1 MTSPRGGLVR
11 LSVAGFLAYASYAI
25 CRAPLLPL
33 FASDLGASPPMV
45 GLIVGVSTFT
55 GVLLKLPAG
64 AWSDV
69 LGRRTLLVAGGI
81 VFAVLPFTYLAVSG
95 LGALIVLRLLHG
107 SATAIFGPVAS
118 ASVSDLAPPERRGT
132 WLSTYLTVQG
142 VGQAAGPIVAG
153 YLIARGRF
161 DVAFLLAGLLALAV
175 PAIVATWPQQTQR
188 TPSTRRWQQFAGGI
202 REVLR
207 QRLVLVTSA
216 AQAAQF
222 ILHGTLSAFLPL
234 YARETLGLSAL
245 QIGWLFGLQT
255 ITTLCTRPII
265 GMASDR
271 IGRRG
276 VIAVG
281 LLFCAGGVLLVS
293 TASTF
298 GAALFSVCVYAV
310 GVAVTN
316 SAASAYITDLTQRTT
331 YGAAHGV
338 FGTIYDI
345 GDVAGPIFGGMLV
358 AAFGYERT
366 FQTMA
371 AIVVIAAAF
380 FFAATKPRPTR
391 RSASAKR
398 PSAVPDPGLPSA
410 RPPDRR

>member
-1 MTSPRGGLVR
+1 MTTSRAGLVR
-11 LSVAGFLAYASYAI
+11 LCVAGFLAYASYAI

-33 FASDLGASPPMV
+33 FARDLGASPPTV
-45 GLIVGVSTFT
+45 GLIVGVSTLT
-55 GVLLKLPAG
+55 GVLIKLPAG

-69 LGRRTLLVAGGI
+69 LGRRTLLLVGAI

-95 LGALIVLRLLHG
+95 LGMLIVLRLFHG
-107 SATAIFGPVAS
+107 SATAIFGPVVS

-132 WLSTYLTVQG
+132 WLSTYSTVQG
-142 VGQAAGPIVAG
+142 AGQAAGPIVAG
-153 YLIARGRF
+153 YLIAGGRM
-161 DVAFLLAGLLALAV
+161 DAAFLLSGLLALSV
-175 PAIVATWPQQTQR
+175 PAIVARWPQEAKGTASNR
-188 TPSTRRWQQFAGGI
+188 PWRQFAEGI
-202 REVLR
+202 REVLG
-207 QRLVLVTSA
+207 QRLVLVTSV

-234 YARETLGLSAL
+234 YARETLGLSAF

-265 GMASDR
+265 GIASDR

-281 LLFCAGGVLLVS
+281 LLFCSGGVLLVS
-293 TASTF
+293 
-298 GAALFSVCVYAV
+298 AARSFEAVLASVCVYAV

-316 SAASAYITDLTQRTT
+316 SAASAYITDLTHKTT
-331 YGAAHGV
+331 YGTAHGV

-345 GDVAGPIFGGMLV
+345 GDAAGPILGGVLV
-358 AAFGYERT
+358 ASIGYEHT
-366 FQTMA
+366 FQVMA

-380 FFAATKPRPTR
+380 FYAATSGP
-391 RSASAKR
+391 
-398 PSAVPDPGLPSA
+398 
-410 RPPDRR
+410 